1 MDHFLIILILFKN
14 MILKSYM
21 KPFIAFLAQVLP
33 GFLILLIL
41 YLIGEWI
48 AGWIPFPVPGAVV
61 GMILIFVLLQSRLI
75 PLTWV
80 EKSTDYIL
88 IFMGMFYIP
97 YGVGIVESGYLLS
110 EWGGSFFVLVVVS
123 VCGVFFFSGHLF
135 QYLTR
140 SKIGSNE

>member
-80 EKSTDYIL
+80 EKATDYIL
-88 IFMGMFYIP
+88 IFMGVFYIS
-97 YGVGIVESGYLLS
+97 YGVGIVGSGYLLT
-110 EWGGSFFVLVVVS
+110 EWGVLRLVFV
-123 VCGVFFFSGHLF
+123 VFTLF
-135 QYLTR
+135 AGLFL
-140 SKIGSNE
+140 S